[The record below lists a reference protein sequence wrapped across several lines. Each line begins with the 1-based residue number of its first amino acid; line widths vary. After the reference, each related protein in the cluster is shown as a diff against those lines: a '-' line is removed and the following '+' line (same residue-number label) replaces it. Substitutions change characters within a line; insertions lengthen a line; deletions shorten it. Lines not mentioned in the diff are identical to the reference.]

1 MGIILRRLSKMQA
14 STFLAAFLLISVFWC
29 QANADDH
36 EDEDEDDVHLHF
48 HLDQDDQGDDVT
60 LPPPPPTTT
69 VSDEM
74 TYNRRVVNY
83 PGRERIPYKPYKPY
97 ISDIRYPSYQGYP
110 SYRPKYGGPIY
121 RPKPKYRDDAPWK
134 QWSPAGNSR
143 DPCSAIDC
151 RPTVINNNGRG
162 RRSNRFQPGFQ
173 SDDGR
178 NFVSGCCSN
187 SISLVGNVNGNV
199 GR

>member
-14 STFLAAFLLISVFWC
+14 STFLAAFLFISVFWC
-29 QANADDH
+29 QANADNH

-48 HLDQDDQGDDVT
+48 HLTQDDQGDDVT
-60 LPPPPPTTT
+60 LPPPTTT
-69 VSDEM
+69 WADDDSM
-74 TYNRRVVNY
+74 TYNRV
-83 PGRERIPYKPYKPY
+83 
-97 ISDIRYPSYQGYP
+97 
-110 SYRPKYGGPIY
+110 
-121 RPKPKYRDDAPWK
+121 YRDDAPWK
-134 QWSPAGNSR
+134 QWSLAGNSR
-143 DPCSAIDC
+143 DPCSAIVC
-151 RPTVINNNGRG
+151 LPKVINNNGR
-162 RRSNRFQPGFQ
+162 RNNRGFGSGLQ